1 MYILCVKTFVG
12 FNYWIYC
19 VNSREFHKIYF
30 SLCQYL
36 LSASQVFASPRPN
49 NNYFLSFSSLTLSFL
64 QSSHSIPFYSSLPL
78 SYTYTLTILLSLPL
92 LSYMQTLF
100 SFTLSQIHTH
110 ARAHTEFVC
119 FFFLLP
125 HVFLSDSHYSSLY
138 FCIVYLCR
146 YAGARIE
153 VFPTVFRTRL
163 YMADVRRH
171 KTLAIYLF
179 CIQ

>member
-1 MYILCVKTFVG
+1 MLIPGNFTKYIAFHCVSIFYLLPQFSPRHARITIVFFLFF
-12 FNYWIYC
+12 FN
-19 VNSREFHKIYF
+19 SLFLATF
-30 SLCQYL
+30 SLYPFL
-36 LSASQVFASPRPN
+36 
-49 NNYFLSFSSLTLSFL
+49 FLSLS
-64 QSSHSIPFYSSLPL
+64 L

-92 LSYMQTLF
+92 LSYKQTLF

-110 ARAHTEFVC
+110 ARAHTEFVS

-125 HVFLSDSHYSSLY
+125 HVSLIDSHYSSLY

-171 KTLAIYLF
+171 KKLAIYSF